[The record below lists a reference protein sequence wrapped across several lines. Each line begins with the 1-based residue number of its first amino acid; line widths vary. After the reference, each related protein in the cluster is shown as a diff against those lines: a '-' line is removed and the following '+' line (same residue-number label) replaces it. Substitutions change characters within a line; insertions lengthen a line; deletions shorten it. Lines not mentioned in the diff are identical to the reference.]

1 MWMEKTETETDIPYH
16 DFIFWTEIEWLK
28 LSSPFLSGYPIS
40 IIFPHP
46 PPPPKVALIW
56 YIIYLEE

>member
-1 MWMEKTETETDIPYH
+1 MEKTETETDIPYH

-28 LSSPFLSGYPIS
+28 LSSSFLSGYPIS
-40 IIFPHP
+40 IIFLHL